1 MIKKYIS
8 LIMVALLPSLA
19 FAEKV
24 TGTLTLT
31 YPSTNAICI
40 YDTEAKTAT
49 LGNGYTSCINHYEDG
64 QLIIP
69 GSVTYQAE
77 SYKVVIGQ
85 FAFRLCNKLT
95 RVTIGEG
102 VEHIGDYAFVGC
114 SSVTE
119 IRLPATLQT
128 IGAGAFCNLTSL
140 TTMRC
145 MGTTAPTWQ
154 WNDVFSVLGTK
165 ESMREKSLVRN
176 LFVPAGYLNNYKNS
190 KFDGTSSGTQTRAN
204 EKVGWEEAFARIYE
218 LSNEPLAITSK
229 EEFIAFRDAVNNG
242 TINATSFKL
251 MADIDLSGEEWTPIG
266 LYGHAFDGIFDGGG
280 HIIKN
285 LNVNHPSTNYQGLF
299 GYATNATIYN
309 MHLLNPK
316 VAGQDYVGSVV
327 GYANNSSH
335 ITDVL
340 VTSNASSGNDYT
352 VKANYGSG
360 GGIVG
365 YAKDAT
371 IERCMFRGQVKCSG
385 WTGGI
390 VGNVFN
396 NVTITDCAASNYLQ
410 NLDATADASNIPV
423 GGIVGGAGAVNV
435 YRCFARNNFGWA
447 TYHVFPRIGR
457 IVGKTNNAVVSTIK
471 DCAYWRSNTIDGGV
485 IGYDQ
490 FEKLTESGNVKY
502 DAESDMNQ
510 DKTKGVLGT
519 ENWYYF
525 TDNYIDYPVP
535 TTLKDMYINNCV
547 DVASGD
553 FVYRPAGD
561 ASYEIVKYTGSATS
575 VTIPNTFNEKPVT
588 AILAEVFK
596 DNQTLASVTI
606 GNNITSIG
614 DRAFYNCD
622 ALTSVTLPNSVTYV
636 GEKAFGFCDE
646 LTSFTIGTGFAN
658 HKGNFLAYCPKLTTI
673 TVADGNTKGYISVD
687 NVLIHNVA
695 DVGSYVVVCASGKTG
710 DYTIP
715 KERLTENCVWIMS
728 NCFSSCN
735 GLTSITFPS
744 EKWFKLDAAIFDE
757 AYNLRYVDI
766 TAIKGF
772 INNNKADINVNVD
785 RSDPDNPFYGMSDYT
800 MIYLPTGKNSWLT
813 GNTANTGEFNV
824 VIGSTADRLSLTENW
839 NFNPRVTPLTV
850 SHGVTFNRSLEANL
864 VEKVTDTNEDIVI
877 DGKTVTK
884 QEGTF
889 EYVATGYTSYLPYAL
904 TLTNEN
910 AKVYYPTSSEVV
922 TGVTTITFTEVVN
935 KEMAAFTP
943 YYIVVSGENDVNLST
958 DNEVTVSLNET
969 HPWTVGDFQFK
980 GTTVEIPNATL
991 YDADKPAYI
1000 LQSDGKW
1007 HKVPKNQP
1015 KAYIGPFRAYF
1026 QATTNSGARALNMVI
1041 DDGEATTIDAVIR
1054 TIDADGT
1061 EHYYDMNGR
1070 LLSGKP
1076 EKGMYIHNG
1085 KKYIN
1090 K

>member
-1 MIKKYIS
+1 LDS
-8 LIMVALLPSLA
+8 
-19 FAEKV
+19 
-24 TGTLTLT
+24 
-31 YPSTNAICI
+31 
-40 YDTEAKTAT
+40 
-49 LGNGYTSCINHYEDG
+49 
-64 QLIIP
+64 
-69 GSVTYQAE
+69 
-77 SYKVVIGQ
+77 
-85 FAFRLCNKLT
+85 
-95 RVTIGEG
+95 
-102 VEHIGDYAFVGC
+102 
-114 SSVTE
+114 
-119 IRLPATLQT
+119 
-128 IGAGAFCNLTSL
+128 
-140 TTMRC
+140 
-145 MGTTAPTWQ
+145 
-154 WNDVFSVLGTK
+154 
-165 ESMREKSLVRN
+165 
-176 LFVPAGYLNNYKNS
+176 YKNS
-190 KFDGTSSGTQTRAN
+190 KFDGTSSGTLTRAN

-229 EEFIAFRDAVNNG
+229 AEFIAFRDAVNNG
-242 TINATSFKL
+242 TTKTTSFKL

-266 LYGHAFDGIFDGGG
+266 LDDAHAFDGIFDGGG

-309 MHLLNPK
+309 MHLLNPM

-327 GYANNSSH
+327 GYAHNSSH

-352 VKANYGSG
+352 VKANSGSG

-365 YAKDAT
+365 YAKNAT

-390 VGNVFN
+390 VGNVLN

-410 NLDATADASNIPV
+410 NLDATANASDTPV

-447 TYHVFPRIGR
+447 TPHVFPHIGR
-457 IVGKTNNAVVSTIK
+457 IVGKTNNDVVSTIK

-490 FEKLTESGNVKY
+490 FGKLTESGNVKY
-502 DAESDMNQ
+502 DDESDMNQ
-510 DKTKGVLGT
+510 DKTKTVLGT

-561 ASYEIVKYTGSATS
+561 ASYEIVKYTGSDAS
-575 VTIPNTFNEKPVT
+575 VTVPETYNEKPVT
-588 AILAEVFK
+588 AILAEVFM
-596 DNQTLASVTI
+596 DNQTMTSVTI
-606 GNNITSIG
+606 GSNITSIG
-614 DRAFYNCD
+614 DRAFYNSD
-622 ALTSVTLPNSVTYV
+622 ALTSVSLPNAVTYV
-636 GEKAFGFCDE
+636 GEEAFMGCDE

-673 TVADGNTKGYISVD
+673 TVADGNTNNYISVD

-695 DVGSYVVVCASGKTG
+695 GVGSYVVVCAPGKTG

-715 KERLTENCVWIMS
+715 KDVLTNQCVWIMS

-744 EKWFKLDAAIFDE
+744 EKYFKLDAAIFDE

-766 TAIKGF
+766 TDIKGF
-772 INNNKADINVNVD
+772 IDNNTADINVNVD
-785 RSDPDNPFYGMSDYT
+785 RSAPDNPFYGMSDYT
-800 MIYLPTGKNSWLT
+800 MIYLPT

-850 SHGVTFNRSLEANL
+850 SHGVNFNRSLEANL
-864 VEKVTDTNEDIVI
+864 VEKVTDTDEDIVI
-877 DGKTVTK
+877 DGEPVKK

-889 EYVATGYTSYLPYAL
+889 EYVATGYTCYLPYAL
-904 TLTNEN
+904 TLSNEN

-935 KEMAAFTP
+935 KEMAAYKP
-943 YYIVVSGENDVNLST
+943 YYIVVSGSEDVDLST
-958 DNEVTVSLNET
+958 DENITIVSDTNGS
-969 HPWTVGDFQFK
+969 WTVGGYELK
-980 GTTVEIPNATL
+980 GTTITIPNSTL
-991 YDADKPAYI
+991 YDADKPTYI

-1007 HKVPKNQP
+1007 HKVPENQP

-1041 DDGEATTIDAVIR
+1041 DDGEVTTIDAVIR

-1070 LLSGKP
+1070 QLNGKP
-1076 EKGMYIHNG
+1076 QKGMYIHNG

>member
-1 MIKKYIS
+1 MIKKYIF

-24 TGTLTLT
+24 TGTLTLA

-64 QLIIP
+64 QLVIP

-95 RVTIGEG
+95 RVTIDEG

-119 IRLPATLQT
+119 IRLPASLQT

-176 LFVPAGYLNNYKNS
+176 LFVPAGNLDNYKNS
-190 KFDGTSSGTQTRAN
+190 KFDGTSTGTLTRAN

-218 LSNEPLAITSK
+218 LSNEPLAINSK
-229 EEFIAFRDAVNNG
+229 EEFIAFRNAVNDG
-242 TINATSFKL
+242 TINATSIKL

-266 LYGHAFDGIFDGGG
+266 LYEHPFDGIFDGGG

-285 LNVNHPSTNYQGLF
+285 LNVDNTDTDYQGLF

-316 VAGQDYVGSVV
+316 VVGRDYVGSVV

-340 VTSNASSGNDYT
+340 VTSNFPSGGDYT
-352 VKANYGSG
+352 VNANSGSG

-365 YAKDAT
+365 YAQNAT
-371 IERCMFRGQVKCSG
+371 IERCMFRGRVHCSG

-390 VGNVFN
+390 VGNVYN
-396 NVTITDCAASNYLQ
+396 NVTISDCSASNFLHSFGS
-410 NLDATADASNIPV
+410 DVI

-435 YRCFARNNFGWA
+435 NRCFARSEYLWGSVTTDNLGK
-447 TYHVFPRIGR
+447 
-457 IVGKTNNAVVSTIK
+457 IVGKTNKSIESTITN
-471 DCAYWRSNTIDGGV
+471 CAYWIANVDRSVLGHQEGG
-485 IGYDQ
+485 GT
-490 FEKLTESGNVKY
+490 LSASGNEGY
-502 DAESDMNQ
+502 NAESDMNQ
-510 DKTKGVLGT
+510 AKTQTVLGT
-519 ENWYYF
+519 DNWYYF
-525 TDNYIDYPVP
+525 TENYVDYPVP
-535 TTLKDMYINNCV
+535 ATLKDMYINNCV
-547 DVASGD
+547 DVVSGD

-561 ASYEIVKYTGSATS
+561 ASYEIVKYTGSDAS
-575 VTIPNTFNEKPVT
+575 VTVPETYNEKPVT

-596 DNQTLASVTI
+596 DNQTMASVTI
-606 GNNITSIG
+606 GSNITSIG

-622 ALTSVTLPNSVTYV
+622 ALTSVSLPNAVTYV
-636 GEKAFGFCDE
+636 GEEAFGFCDE
-646 LTSFTIGTGFAN
+646 LTSFTIGTGFAD
-658 HKGNFLAYCPKLTTI
+658 HKGNFLAHCPKLTTI
-673 TVADGNTKGYISVD
+673 TVADGNTNGYISVD
-687 NVLIHNVA
+687 NVLIHNTESA
-695 DVGSYVVVCASGKTG
+695 GSYVVVCAPGKTG

-715 KERLTENCVWIMS
+715 KDALTNRCVWIMN

-744 EKWFKLDAAIFDE
+744 EKFFKLDAAIFDE

-766 TAIKGF
+766 TAINGF
-772 INNNKADINVNVD
+772 INNNTADINVNVD

-800 MIYLPTGKNSWLT
+800 MIYLPTG
-813 GNTANTGEFNV
+813 NTANTGEFNV
-824 VIGSTADRLSLTENW
+824 VIGSTADRLLLTENW
-839 NFNPRVTPLTV
+839 NFNPRATPLTV
-850 SHGVTFNRSLEANL
+850 SHGVNFNRSLEANL

-877 DGKTVTK
+877 DGQTVKK

-910 AKVYYPTSSEVV
+910 AKVYYPTSSANVA
-922 TGVTTITFTEVVN
+922 GVTTITFTEVVS

-943 YYIVVSGENDVNLST
+943 YYIVVSGSEDVDLST
-958 DNEVTVSLNET
+958 DAEVTVST
-969 HPWTVGDFQFK
+969 DTGGSWTVGDYALK
-980 GTTVEIPNATL
+980 GTTVTIPNSSL
-991 YDADKPAYI
+991 YDANKPTYI

-1007 HKVPKNQP
+1007 HKVPQNQP

-1070 LLSGKP
+1070 QLNGKP
-1076 EKGMYIHNG
+1076 QKGMYIHNG
-1085 KKYIN
+1085 KKYIQ

>member
-24 TGTLTLT
+24 LGTLTLE

-95 RVTIGEG
+95 RVTIKEG

-145 MGTTAPTWQ
+145 MGITAPTWQ

-229 EEFIAFRDAVNNG
+229 EEFIDFRDKVNNG

-251 MADIDLSGEEWTPIG
+251 MADIDLSGEKWTPIG
-266 LYGHAFDGIFDGGG
+266 SNEHAFDGIFDGGG

-285 LNVNHPSTNYQGLF
+285 LNVNHSSNDYQGLF

-340 VTSNASSGNDYT
+340 VTSNFPSGGDYT
-352 VKANYGSG
+352 VNASSGSG

-371 IERCMFRGQVKCSG
+371 IERCMFRGRVHCSG

-390 VGNVFN
+390 VGNVRN
-396 NVTITDCAASNYLQ
+396 NVTISDCSASNFLYSSG
-410 NLDATADASNIPV
+410 NVI
-423 GGIVGGAGAVNV
+423 GGIVGGAGSVNV
-435 YRCFARNNFGWA
+435 NRCFARSEYLWGSLSSESL
-447 TYHVFPRIGR
+447 GK
-457 IVGKTNNAVVSTIK
+457 IVGKTNNPIESTIK
-471 DCAYWRSNTIDGGV
+471 NCAYWKANVDRSVLGHQEGGST
-485 IGYDQ
+485 
-490 FEKLTESGNVKY
+490 LSASGNEGY
-502 DAESDMNQ
+502 NAESDMNQ

-525 TDNYIDYPVP
+525 TENYIDYPVP
-535 TTLKDMYINNCV
+535 ATLKDMYINNCV

-561 ASYEIVKYTGSATS
+561 ASYEIVKYTGNATS

-588 AILAEVFK
+588 GIASEVFM
-596 DNQTLASVTI
+596 DNQTMTSVTI
-606 GNNITSIG
+606 GSNITSIG

-636 GEKAFGFCDE
+636 GEEAFVGCDE
-646 LTSFTIGTGFAN
+646 LTDFHIGTGFAD
-658 HKGNFLAYCPKLTTI
+658 HKGNFLAHCPKLTTI
-673 TVADGNTKGYISVD
+673 TVADGNTNNYISVD
-687 NVLIHNVA
+687 NVLIHNTNY
-695 DVGSYVVVCASGKTG
+695 GSYIVVCASGKTG

-715 KERLTENCVWIMS
+715 AESLTQNHVWIMN

-766 TAIKGF
+766 TAINGF
-772 INNNKADINVNVD
+772 INNDKYIINVTVD
-785 RSDPDNPFYGMSDYT
+785 RSDPANPFYGMSDYT
-800 MIYLPTGKNSWLT
+800 MIYLPT

-877 DGKTVTK
+877 DDKTVKK

-910 AKVYYPTSSEVV
+910 AKVYYPTSSANVA
-922 TGVTTITFTEVVN
+922 GVTTITFTEVVN

-943 YYIVVSGENDVNLST
+943 YYIVVSGENDVDLST
-958 DNEVTVSLNET
+958 GNEVTVSLNET

-980 GTTVEIPNATL
+980 GTTVEIPNSSL
-991 YDADKPAYI
+991 YDADKPTYI

-1007 HKVPKNQP
+1007 HKVPQNQP

-1041 DDGEATTIDAVIR
+1041 DDGEVTTIDAVIR

-1070 LLSGKP
+1070 QLNGKP
-1076 EKGMYIHNG
+1076 QNGMYIHNG

>member
-24 TGTLTLT
+24 LGTLTLAT
-31 YPSTNAICI
+31 PDTKAICI

-64 QLIIP
+64 ELVIP
-69 GSVTYQAE
+69 GSVTYQGE

-229 EEFIAFRDAVNNG
+229 AEFIAFRDAVNNG

-251 MADIDLSGEEWTPIG
+251 MADIDLSGEKWTPIG

-316 VAGQDYVGSVV
+316 VVGHDYVGSVV
-327 GYANNSSH
+327 GYAYNSSH

-340 VTSNASSGNDYT
+340 VTSNFPSGGDYT
-352 VKANYGSG
+352 VNANSGSG

-365 YAKDAT
+365 YAQDAT
-371 IERCMFRGQVKCSG
+371 IERCMFQGRVTCSG

-390 VGNVFN
+390 VGNVYN
-396 NVTITDCAASNYLQ
+396 NVTISDCSASNFLHSF
-410 NLDATADASNIPV
+410 NSDVI

-435 YRCFARNNFGWA
+435 NRCFARSSYLWGSVA
-447 TYHVFPRIGR
+447 TDNLGK
-457 IVGKTNNAVVSTIK
+457 IVGKTNKSIESTITN
-471 DCAYWRSNTIDGGV
+471 CAYWIANVDRSVLGHQEGG
-485 IGYDQ
+485 GT
-490 FEKLTESGNVKY
+490 LSASGNEGY
-502 DAESDMNQ
+502 NAESDMNQ
-510 DKTKGVLGT
+510 AKTQTVLGT
-519 ENWYYF
+519 DNWYYF
-525 TDNYIDYPVP
+525 TENYVDYPVP
-535 TTLKDMYINNCV
+535 ATLKDMYINNCV
-547 DVASGD
+547 DVVSGD

-561 ASYEIVKYTGSATS
+561 ASYEIVKYTGSDAS

-588 AILAEVFK
+588 GIASEVFM
-596 DNQTLASVTI
+596 DNQTMTSVTI
-606 GNNITSIG
+606 GSNITSIG

-622 ALTSVTLPNSVTYV
+622 TLTSVSLPNAVTYV
-636 GEKAFGFCDE
+636 GEEAFVGCDE
-646 LTSFTIGTGFAN
+646 LTDFHIGTGFAD
-658 HKGNFLAYCPKLTTI
+658 HKGNFLAHCPKLTTI
-673 TVADGNTKGYISVD
+673 TVADGNANGYISVD
-687 NVLIHNVA
+687 NVLIHNTNY
-695 DVGSYVVVCASGKTG
+695 GSYIVVCASGKTG

-715 KERLTENCVWIMS
+715 AESLTENCVWIMN

-772 INNNKADINVNVD
+772 INNDKYIINVTVD

-800 MIYLPTGKNSWLT
+800 MIYLPT

-850 SHGVTFNRSLEANL
+850 SHGVNFNRSLEANL
-864 VEKVTDTNEDIVI
+864 VEKVTDTDEDIVI
-877 DGKTVTK
+877 DSLTVKK

-889 EYVATGYTSYLPYAL
+889 EYVATGYTSYLPYTL

-943 YYIVVSGENDVNLST
+943 YYIVVSGENDVDLST
-958 DNEVTVSLNET
+958 DENITIVSDTNGS
-969 HPWTVGDFQFK
+969 WTVGGYELK
-980 GTTVEIPNATL
+980 GTTTTIPNSTL
-991 YDADKPAYI
+991 YDADKPTYI

-1007 HKVPKNQP
+1007 HKVPENQP

-1041 DDGEATTIDAVIR
+1041 DDGEVTDIQQIR

-1076 EKGMYIHNG
+1076 QKGTYIHNG

>member
-8 LIMVALLPSLA
+8 LIMVALLPLLA

-24 TGTLTLT
+24 TGTLTLAT
-31 YPSTNAICI
+31 PDTKAICV

-64 QLIIP
+64 HLVIP

-95 RVTIGEG
+95 RVTIEEG

-119 IRLPATLQT
+119 IRLPASLQT

-165 ESMREKSLVRN
+165 ESMRKKSLVRN
-176 LFVPAGYLNNYKNS
+176 LFVPAGNLDNYKNS
-190 KFDGTSSGTQTRAN
+190 KFDGTSSGTLTRAN

-229 EEFIAFRDAVNNG
+229 EEFIAFRNAVNNS
-242 TINATSFKL
+242 TINATSIKL
-251 MADIDLSGEEWTPIG
+251 MADIDLSGEDWTPIG
-266 LYGHAFDGIFDGGG
+266 LYEHPFDGIFDGGG

-316 VAGQDYVGSVV
+316 VVGQDYVGSVV
-327 GYANNSSH
+327 GFAYNSSH

-340 VTSNASSGNDYT
+340 VTSNFPSGGDYT
-352 VKANYGSG
+352 VNANSGSG

-365 YAKDAT
+365 YAQNAT
-371 IERCMFRGQVKCSG
+371 IERCMFRGRVYCSG

-390 VGNVFN
+390 VGNVYN
-396 NVTITDCAASNYLQ
+396 NVTISDCSASNFLHSF
-410 NLDATADASNIPV
+410 NSDVI

-435 YRCFARNNFGWA
+435 NRCFARSEYLWGSVTTDNLGK
-447 TYHVFPRIGR
+447 
-457 IVGKTNNAVVSTIK
+457 IVGKTKNNVGSTITN
-471 DCAYWRSNTIDGGV
+471 CAYWKANVDRSVLGNAEGG
-485 IGYDQ
+485 GA
-490 FEKLTESGNVKY
+490 LSASGNVMY
-502 DAESDMNQ
+502 GNSESSEDMNQ
-510 DKTKGVLGT
+510 DKTKTVLGT
-519 ENWYYF
+519 DNWYYF

-535 TTLKDMYINNCV
+535 ATLKDMYFNNCV

-561 ASYEIVKYTGSATS
+561 ASYEIVKYTGNATS
-575 VTIPNTFNEKPVT
+575 VTIPNTFNEKSVT
-588 AILAEVFK
+588 GIASEVFM
-596 DNQTLASVTI
+596 DNQTMTSVTI
-606 GNNITSIG
+606 GSNITSIG
-614 DRAFYNCD
+614 DRAFYNSD
-622 ALTSVTLPNSVTYV
+622 ALTSVSLPNAVTYV
-636 GEKAFGFCDE
+636 GEEAFGFCDE

-673 TVADGNTKGYISVD
+673 TVADGNTNGYISVD

-695 DVGSYVVVCASGKTG
+695 GVGSYFVVCAPGKTG
-710 DYTIP
+710 DYTLP
-715 KERLTENCVWIMS
+715 TEGITNNCVWIMS
-728 NCFSSCN
+728 NCFSSCD

-744 EKWFKLDAAIFDE
+744 GKWFKLDAAIFDE

-766 TAIKGF
+766 TAINGF
-772 INNNKADINVNVD
+772 INNATADINVNVD

-800 MIYLPTGKNSWLT
+800 MIYLRERNYGAAENVK
-813 GNTANTGEFNV
+813 NTANTGEFNV
-824 VIGSTADRLSLTENW
+824 VIGSTADRLSLTEDW

-850 SHGVTFNRSLEANL
+850 SHGVNFNRSLEANL

-877 DGKTVTK
+877 DGQTVKK
-884 QEGTF
+884 QESTF

-904 TLTNEN
+904 TLSEEN
-910 AKVYYPTSSEVV
+910 AKVYYPTSSANVA
-922 TGVTTITFTEVVN
+922 GVTTITFTEVVN

-943 YYIVVSGENDVNLST
+943 YYIVVSGENDVNLSM

-980 GTTVEIPNATL
+980 GTTVEIPNSSLYNAT
-991 YDADKPAYI
+991 YPTYI

-1007 HKVPKNQP
+1007 HKVPQNQP

-1026 QATTNSGARALNMVI
+1026 QATSGNARILDMVLE
-1041 DDGEATTIDAVIR
+1041 DGEATDIQQIR

-1076 EKGMYIHNG
+1076 QKGMYIHNG

>member
-1 MIKKYIS
+1 MIKKYIF

-24 TGTLTLT
+24 TGTLTLA

-64 QLIIP
+64 QLVIP

-95 RVTIGEG
+95 RVTIDEG

-119 IRLPATLQT
+119 IRLPASLQT

-176 LFVPAGYLNNYKNS
+176 LFVPAGNLDNYKNS
-190 KFDGTSSGTQTRAN
+190 KFDGTSTGTLTRAN

-218 LSNEPLAITSK
+218 LSNEPLAINSK
-229 EEFIAFRDAVNNG
+229 EEFIAFRNAVNDG
-242 TINATSFKL
+242 TINATSIKL

-266 LYGHAFDGIFDGGG
+266 LYEHPFDGIFDGGG

-285 LNVNHPSTNYQGLF
+285 LNVDNTDTDYQGLF

-316 VAGQDYVGSVV
+316 VVGRDYVGSVV

-340 VTSNASSGNDYT
+340 VTSNFPSGGDYT
-352 VKANYGSG
+352 VNANSGSG

-365 YAKDAT
+365 YAQNAT
-371 IERCMFRGQVKCSG
+371 IERCMFRGRVHCSG

-390 VGNVFN
+390 VGNVYN
-396 NVTITDCAASNYLQ
+396 NVTISDCSASNFLHSFGS
-410 NLDATADASNIPV
+410 DVI

-435 YRCFARNNFGWA
+435 NRCFARSEYLWGSVTTDNLGK
-447 TYHVFPRIGR
+447 
-457 IVGKTNNAVVSTIK
+457 IVGKTNKSIESTITN
-471 DCAYWRSNTIDGGV
+471 CAYWIANVDRSVLGHQEGG
-485 IGYDQ
+485 GT
-490 FEKLTESGNVKY
+490 LSASGNEGY
-502 DAESDMNQ
+502 NAESDMNQ
-510 DKTKGVLGT
+510 AKTQTVLGT
-519 ENWYYF
+519 DNWYYF
-525 TDNYIDYPVP
+525 TENYVDYPVP
-535 TTLKDMYINNCV
+535 ATLKDMYINNCV
-547 DVASGD
+547 DVVSGD

-561 ASYEIVKYTGSATS
+561 ASYEIVKYTGSDAS
-575 VTIPNTFNEKPVT
+575 VTVPETYNEKPVT

-596 DNQTLASVTI
+596 DNQTMASVTI
-606 GNNITSIG
+606 GSNITSIG

-622 ALTSVTLPNSVTYV
+622 ALTSVSLPNAVTYV
-636 GEKAFGFCDE
+636 GEEAFGFCDE
-646 LTSFTIGTGFAN
+646 LTSFTIGTGFAD
-658 HKGNFLAYCPKLTTI
+658 HKGNFLAHCPKLTTI
-673 TVADGNTKGYISVD
+673 TVADGNTNGYISVD
-687 NVLIHNVA
+687 NVLIHNTESA
-695 DVGSYVVVCASGKTG
+695 GSYVVVCAPGKTG

-715 KERLTENCVWIMS
+715 KDALTNRCVWIMN

-744 EKWFKLDAAIFDE
+744 EKFFKLDAAIFDE

-766 TAIKGF
+766 TAINGF
-772 INNNKADINVNVD
+772 INNNTADINVNVD

-800 MIYLPTGKNSWLT
+800 MIYLPTG
-813 GNTANTGEFNV
+813 NTANTGEFNV
-824 VIGSTADRLSLTENW
+824 VIGSTADRLLLTENW
-839 NFNPRVTPLTV
+839 NFNPRATPLTV
-850 SHGVTFNRSLEANL
+850 SHGVNFNRSLEANL

-877 DGKTVTK
+877 DGQTVKK

-910 AKVYYPTSSEVV
+910 AKVYYPTSSANVA
-922 TGVTTITFTEVVN
+922 GVTTITFTEVVS

-943 YYIVVSGENDVNLST
+943 YYIVVSGSEDVDLST
-958 DNEVTVSLNET
+958 DAEVTVST
-969 HPWTVGDFQFK
+969 DTGGSWTVGDYALK
-980 GTTVEIPNATL
+980 GTTVTIPNSSL
-991 YDADKPAYI
+991 YDANKPTYI

-1007 HKVPKNQP
+1007 HKVPQNQP

-1070 LLSGKP
+1070 QLNGKP
-1076 EKGMYIHNG
+1076 QKGMYIHNG

>member
-24 TGTLTLT
+24 PGTLTLS

-64 QLIIP
+64 QLVIP

-95 RVTIGEG
+95 RVTIDEG

-119 IRLPATLQT
+119 IRLPASLQT

-145 MGTTAPTWQ
+145 KGTTAPTWQ

-176 LFVPAGYLNNYKNS
+176 LFVPAGYLDNYKNS
-190 KFDGTSSGTQTRAN
+190 KFDGTSSGTLTRAN

-229 EEFIAFRDAVNNG
+229 AEFIAFRDAVNDG
-242 TINATSFKL
+242 TINATSIKL
-251 MADIDLSGEEWTPIG
+251 MADIDLSGEDWTPIG
-266 LYGHAFDGIFDGGG
+266 LYGHPFDGIFDGGG

-285 LNVNHPSTNYQGLF
+285 LNVDHSSTNYQGLF

-327 GYANNSSH
+327 GYAYNSSH

-340 VTSNASSGNDYT
+340 VTSNCSEGYYT
-352 VKANYGSG
+352 VNANSGSG

-365 YAKDAT
+365 YAQNAT
-371 IERCMFRGQVKCSG
+371 IERCMFRGRVKCSG

-390 VGNVFN
+390 VGNVLN
-396 NVTITDCAASNYLQ
+396 NVTISDCSASNFLY
-410 NLDATADASNIPV
+410 SFGSGVI

-435 YRCFARNNFGWA
+435 NRCFARSEYLWGSETIDNLGA
-447 TYHVFPRIGR
+447 
-457 IVGKTNNAVVSTIK
+457 IVGKTNNNVVSTITN
-471 DCAYWRSNTIDGGV
+471 CAYRIGNATNRPV
-485 IGYDQ
+485 LGYDQ
-490 FEKLTESGNVKY
+490 YSRLSESGNKKY
-502 DAESDMNQ
+502 DAESGMNQ
-510 DKTKGVLGT
+510 DNTKGELGT

-535 TTLKDMYINNCV
+535 ATLKDMYINNCV

-588 AILAEVFK
+588 AILAEVYK
-596 DNQTLASVTI
+596 DNQTMASVTI
-606 GNNITSIG
+606 GSNITSIG

-622 ALTSVTLPNSVTYV
+622 ALTSVSLPNAVTYV
-636 GEKAFGFCDE
+636 GEEAFGFCDE
-646 LTSFTIGTGFAN
+646 LTSFTIGTGFKD

-673 TVADGNTKGYISVD
+673 TVADGNTNNYISVD

-695 DVGSYVVVCASGKTG
+695 DVGSYVVICAPGKTG

-715 KERLTENCVWIMS
+715 AESLTHPCVWIMS
-728 NCFSSCN
+728 NCFSSCD
-735 GLTSITFPS
+735 GLTSITFPQY
-744 EKWFKLDAAIFDE
+744 KWFKLDAAIFDE
-757 AYNLRYVDI
+757 ASSLRYVDI
-766 TAIKGF
+766 SAIDGF
-772 INNNKADINVNVD
+772 IDNDKKTINVTVD

-800 MIYLPTGKNSWLT
+800 MIYLPT

-850 SHGVTFNRSLEANL
+850 SQGVTFSRSLEANL
-864 VEKVTDTNEDIVI
+864 VEKVTDTDEKIVI
-877 DGKTVTK
+877 DGQTVKK

-910 AKVYYPTSSEVV
+910 AKVYYPTSSANVA
-922 TGVTTITFTEVVN
+922 GVTTITFTEVVN
-935 KEMAAFTP
+935 KEMAAYTP
-943 YYIVVSGENDVNLST
+943 YYIVVSGSEDVDLST
-958 DNEVTVSLNET
+958 DAEVTVTTDTGGS
-969 HPWTVGDFQFK
+969 WTVGDYALK
-980 GTTVEIPNATL
+980 GTTVEIPNSSL
-991 YDADKPAYI
+991 YDANKPTYI

-1007 HKVPKNQP
+1007 HKVPQNQP

-1041 DDGEATTIDAVIR
+1041 DDGETTTIDAVIR

-1076 EKGMYIHNG
+1076 QKGMYMHNG